1 MICYKDI
8 QNLLM
13 FYAYNLK
20 LNSRICLS
28 ILYSL
33 YSTNQKTSSSII
45 RNSITDIKCLNIAK
59 ISRNLPKSNMKQHVL
74 YTYTRKCVE
83 AKISF
88 FEKSLRCAQKK
99 HTANSIFAGCQ
110 LFAVGCVSWHT
121 AKCVFAVCQTFAVS
135 LFSWHTANRAF
146 AVCPMFCPRQ
156 TLWQTHIFR

>member
-1 MICYKDI
+1 
-8 QNLLM
+8 M

-45 RNSITDIKCLNIAK
+45 RNLITDIKCLNIAK
-59 ISRNLPKSNMKQHVL
+59 ISRNLPMFNMEQHVL
-74 YTYTRKCVE
+74 YTYTRKCVD
-83 AKISF
+83 AKFNF
-88 FEKSLRCAQKK
+88 FEKSLPCAKK
-99 HTANSIFAGCQ
+99 HTANSIFAMCQ
-110 LFAVGCVSWHT
+110 LFAVGCVSRHT
-121 AKCVFAVCQTFAVS
+121 AKCVFAVCQTFAVN

-156 TLWQTHIFR
+156 TLWHTANARFLVVALR